1 MLLNITPSGNEFQ
14 RKMLLEHSS
23 KVRNIFL
30 VMLFLIPIAI
40 FIGNHYAKPNEDVV
54 ENNYMRNVAMIVAFN
69 GEDLATGNIETSQ
82 GTAFLVSNQSG
93 IANGYLFTARHVID
107 HTQTKQVRLMFPYV
121 TNENEEPLVTTASI
135 VWTTDVAFD
144 GSDVNTLRYDVA
156 LLKLDDLSVL
166 PEDVSGFM
174 IGTEMQIK
182 QNISIYGFPKGEGYA
197 QDGQIANT
205 SYKGI
210 EDLFTLS
217 FDIDGGLSGGPV
229 YDESTGEAL
238 GIAIAEA
245 NNADLQRICISLKRA
260 RELMDQ
266 AGIKGLLSE

>member
-30 VMLFLIPIAI
+30 VMFFLIPISI
-40 FIGNHYAKPNEDVV
+40 SIGNHYAKPSEDVV
-54 ENNYMRNVAMIVAFN
+54 ENNYMRNVAKIVSFN
-69 GEDLATGNIETSQ
+69 GVDYATGNIEKSQ

-93 IANGYLFTARHVID
+93 ITNGYLFTARHVID
-107 HTQTKQVRLMFPYV
+107 HTQTKQVELTFPYI
-121 TNENEEPLVTTASI
+121 TNENDEPLVTTASI

-144 GSDVNTLRYDVA
+144 ESDVNTLRYDVA

-174 IGTEMQIK
+174 IGTEIQIK
-182 QNISIYGFPKGEGYA
+182 QYISIYGFPKGEEYA
-197 QDGQIANT
+197 QNGQIANT

-217 FDIDGGLSGGPV
+217 FDIDKGLSGGPV
-229 YDESTGEAL
+229 YDESTGEVL
-238 GIAIAEA
+238 GIAIAKA
-245 NNADLQRICISLKRA
+245 NNADLQRICISLKRVL
-260 RELMDQ
+260 ELMDQ

>member
-23 KVRNIFL
+23 KIRTIFL
-30 VMLFLIPIAI
+30 IVLLLIPLSI
-40 FIGNHYAKPNEDVV
+40 FIGNYYAKPKADET
-54 ENNYMRNVAMIVAFN
+54 NNSYMRNVAMILVEN
-69 GEDLATGNIETSQ
+69 GENSVSQ

-93 IANGYLFTARHVID
+93 VANGYLFTARHVID
-107 HTQTKQVRLMFPYV
+107 HTQSKKVALMFPYI
-121 TNENEEPLVTTASI
+121 TNENDEPLVTTASI

-174 IGTEMQIK
+174 IGTEAQVK
-182 QNISIYGFPKGEGYA
+182 QNISIYGFPSSEGYA
-197 QDGQIANT
+197 VDGQIANT
-205 SYKGI
+205 SFNGI

-217 FDIDGGLSGGPV
+217 FQIDGGASGAPI

-238 GIAIAEA
+238 GIAIASA
-245 NNADLQRICISLKRA
+245 THTDLQNICISLKRA
-260 RELMDQ
+260 LELMDQ

>member
-30 VMLFLIPIAI
+30 VMLFLIPICI
-40 FIGNHYAKPNEDVV
+40 FIGNYFAKPNEDVV
-54 ENNYMRNVAMIVAFN
+54 ENNYMRNVAMILVEN
-69 GEDLATGNIETSQ
+69 SDPQ

-93 IANGYLFTARHVID
+93 ITNGYLFTARHVID
-107 HTQTKQVRLMFPYV
+107 HIQTKQVKLMFPYI
-121 TNENEEPLVTTASI
+121 TNENNEPIEATASI

-174 IGTEMQIK
+174 IGTEAQVK
-182 QNISIYGFPKGEGYA
+182 QEISIGFPGSEGYA
-197 QDGQIANT
+197 EDGQIANT
-205 SYKGI
+205 SFNGI

-217 FDIDGGLSGGPV
+217 FQIDGGASGAPI
-229 YDESTGEAL
+229 YDKTTGEAL
-238 GIAIAEA
+238 GIAIPSAKHT
-245 NNADLQRICISLKRA
+245 DLQNICISLKRA
-260 RELMDQ
+260 LELMDQ
-266 AGIKGLLSE
+266 AGIKGLLTE

>member
-23 KVRNIFL
+23 RIRNIFL

-40 FIGNHYAKPNEDVV
+40 FIGNYYAKPNEDVL
-54 ENNYMRNVAMIVAFN
+54 ENNYMRNVAMILV
-69 GEDLATGNIETSQ
+69 EDDENSISQ

-93 IANGYLFTARHVID
+93 ITNGYLFTARHVID
-107 HTQTKQVRLMFPYV
+107 HTQTKQVTLMFPYI
-121 TNENEEPLVTTASI
+121 TDENDEPLVTTASI

-174 IGTEMQIK
+174 IGTDVQVK
-182 QNISIYGFPKGEGYA
+182 QEISIYGFPSSEGYA
-197 QDGQIANT
+197 VDGQIANT
-205 SYKGI
+205 SFNGI
-210 EDLFTLS
+210 DDLFTLS
-217 FDIDGGLSGGPV
+217 FQIDGGASGAPI
-229 YDESTGEAL
+229 YDEATGEAL
-238 GIAIAEA
+238 GIAIASA
-245 NNADLQRICISLKRA
+245 IHTDLQNICISLKRA
-260 RELMDQ
+260 LELMDQ
-266 AGIKGLLSE
+266 AGIKGLINE

>member
-23 KVRNIFL
+23 KIRNIFL
-30 VMLFLIPIAI
+30 VILFLIPIAI
-40 FIGNHYAKPNEDVV
+40 FIGNHHAKPNEDVV
-54 ENNYMRNVAMIVAFN
+54 ENNYMRNVAMILV
-69 GEDLATGNIETSQ
+69 EDAENSVSQ

-93 IANGYLFTARHVID
+93 MTNGYLFTARHVID
-107 HTQTKQVRLMFPYV
+107 HTQTKQVTLMFPYI
-121 TNENEEPLVTTASI
+121 TNENSEPLVTTASI

-174 IGTEMQIK
+174 IGTEVQVK
-182 QNISIYGFPKGEGYA
+182 KEISIYGFPSSEGYA
-197 QDGQIANT
+197 VDGQIANT
-205 SYKGI
+205 SFNGI

-217 FDIDGGLSGGPV
+217 FQIDSGASGAPI
-229 YDESTGEAL
+229 YDETTGEAL
-238 GIAIAEA
+238 GIAIASA
-245 NNADLQRICISLKRA
+245 KYTDLQNICISLKRA
-260 RELMDQ
+260 LELMDQ
-266 AGIKGLLSE
+266 AGIKELLNQ

>member
-23 KVRNIFL
+23 KIRNRFL
-30 VMLFLIPIAI
+30 FALFLIPIAI
-40 FIGNHYAKPNEDVV
+40 FVGNHYSKTNEDVV
-54 ENNYMRNVAMIVAFN
+54 ENNYMRNVAMILVEN
-69 GEDLATGNIETSQ
+69 GENSVSQ

-93 IANGYLFTARHVID
+93 ITNGYLFTARHVID
-107 HTQTKQVRLMFPYV
+107 HTQTKQVALMFPYI
-121 TNENEEPLVTTASI
+121 TNENNEPLVASASI

-166 PEDVSGFM
+166 PEDVSGFL
-174 IGTEMQIK
+174 IGTETQVK
-182 QNISIYGFPKGEGYA
+182 QEISIYGFPSSEGYA
-197 QDGQIANT
+197 VDGQIANT
-205 SYKGI
+205 SFNGI

-217 FDIDGGLSGGPV
+217 FQIDGGASGAPI

-238 GIAIAEA
+238 GIAIASA
-245 NNADLQRICISLKRA
+245 KHTDLQNICISLKRA
-260 RELMDQ
+260 LYLMDQ